1 MDKQEKHIRYVKLNN
16 GEDLI
21 AEIATENELE
31 YTFTN
36 PMKIVVDTDFNTQ
49 RQIIFLH
56 PWLPTSV
63 VKNNTVHVHSSFIF
77 FATEVLQDVEEYY
90 VNMIAEIEMS
100 EKIKTT
106 TQKKRKSKKNPPKK
120 IEDNILNFSELL
132 ERLKKDKP
140 IH

>member
-106 TQKKRKSKKNPPKK
+106 SQKKRKSKKNQPKE

>member
-63 VKNNTVHVHSSFIF
+63 VKNNTVHVHSSKGWFH
-77 FATEVLQDVEEYY
+77 
-90 VNMIAEIEMS
+90 NGC
-100 EKIKTT
+100 KT
-106 TQKKRKSKKNPPKK
+106 R
-120 IEDNILNFSELL
+120 
-132 ERLKKDKP
+132 
-140 IH
+140 H